1 MTDEHRGLGRHV
13 GQVVQHGGALV
24 GVHLGNILIMIFSI
38 YYQRHHNIDIMIK
51 DI

>member
-13 GQVVQHGGALV
+13 GQVVQHGSALV
-24 GVHLGNILIMIFSI
+24 GVHLGNILIMTSSI
-38 YYQRHHNIDIMIK
+38 YYHHNIDIMIK

>member
-1 MTDEHRGLGRHV
+1 MTDEHRGLGCHV

-24 GVHLGNILIMIFSI
+24 GVYLGNILKMIISI
-38 YYQRHHNIDIMIK
+38 YYHHNIDIMIK